1 MSSLSQPLG
10 QVLNPRKSNLVPAL
24 LLVLGLIIALS
35 AATYGYIESRRT
47 EKVVIAVRSIPYGQ
61 PITAD
66 DLGTVEVP
74 LHRPVQLAGIG
85 DPSQVIGTWA
95 AREIGVNDLL
105 QPTMLL
111 TTAPDQPVYPSGQK
125 LDKDTVPVPF
135 STETIG
141 PLTYRDVVNVGYNST
156 TGDPQMCIAN
166 GGSVSAS
173 TPASVPATTD
183 GNTTY
188 PQGRPFAC
196 RLLQRIKVLW
206 VDTDKN
212 VAYLQMTPYQA
223 HTVWALQA
231 ANVQMWGE
239 RYGATSD
246 ELPSLDRLDAAQVEL
261 NRLTMN
267 LTDTLKLYNPQG
279 MGGGIPTDGGAIPG
293 SSSAIPG
300 QQAIPGAQPTA
311 APEASQAK
319 P

>member
-66 DLGTVEVP
+66 DLGTIEVP

-85 DPSQVIGTWA
+85 DPNQVIGTWA
-95 AREIGVNDLL
+95 AREIGPNDLL
-105 QPTMLL
+105 QPSMLL

-173 TPASVPATTD
+173 TSVSALATTD
-183 GNTTY
+183 GSATY

-196 RLLQRIKVLW
+196 RLLQRIKVLY

-279 MGGGIPTDGGAIPG
+279 FAGAIPG
-293 SSSAIPG
+293 SSSALPG
-300 QQAIPGAQPTA
+300 QHAVPGAQPTA
-311 APEASQAK
+311 APAEGAQAK

>member
-1 MSSLSQPLG
+1 MSTLSQPLG
-10 QVLNPRKSNLVPAL
+10 QVLNPRKSNLAPAL
-24 LLVLGLIIALS
+24 LLILGLIIALS

-47 EKVVIAVRSIPYGQ
+47 ETVIIAVRSVPYGQ
-61 PITAD
+61 QFTAD
-66 DLGTVEVP
+66 DLGTIELP
-74 LHRPVQLAGIG
+74 LHRPIQLAGIA
-85 DPSQVIGTWA
+85 DPNQVIGTWA
-95 AREIGVNDLL
+95 AREVGMNDFL

-111 TTAPDQPVYPSGQK
+111 ATAPDQPIYPSGQK
-125 LDKDTVPVPF
+125 LDKDTVPIPF

-141 PLTYRDVVNVGYNST
+141 PLTHRDLVNVGYNST
-156 TGDPQMCIAN
+156 TGDPQMCLAN

-173 TPASVPATTD
+173 TSAPAPAAIGD
-183 GNTTY
+183 SASY

-206 VDTDKN
+206 VDIEKN

-267 LTDTLKLYNPQG
+267 LTDTLKLYSPQG
-279 MGGGIPTDGGAIPG
+279 FAGAIPG

-300 QQAIPGAQPTA
+300 QQAVPGAQPTV
-311 APEASQAK
+311 APTQGSQTK